1 MALGRMTHSTALLR
15 ARMVQDIYDIG
26 HQKDYVFDMRSKKYQ
41 KHHNSNGIQRNA
53 FVLLVHQ
60 TTQNSCSYIKDSFA
74 KGLSQ
79 KAFALIALAKSI
91 RMNDVHMDKTK
102 SHSRPEV

>member
-1 MALGRMTHSTALLR
+1 MALGRMTHSSALLR

-26 HQKDYVFDMRSKKYQ
+26 HQKDYVLDMRSKISEASQ
-41 KHHNSNGIQRNA
+41 PNGIQRNA

-79 KAFALIALAKSI
+79 KAFA
-91 RMNDVHMDKTK
+91 
-102 SHSRPEV
+102 

>member
-1 MALGRMTHSTALLR
+1 M
-15 ARMVQDIYDIG
+15 
-26 HQKDYVFDMRSKKYQ
+26 FDMRSKKYQ

-79 KAFALIALAKSI
+79 KAFA
-91 RMNDVHMDKTK
+91 
-102 SHSRPEV
+102 

>member
-1 MALGRMTHSTALLR
+1 MQWYKKAFWGMALGRMTSTVAVKSENGPR
-15 ARMVQDIYDIG
+15 IYDIG

-79 KAFALIALAKSI
+79 KAFA
-91 RMNDVHMDKTK
+91 
-102 SHSRPEV
+102 

>member
-1 MALGRMTHSTALLR
+1 MALGRMTHSSALLR

-26 HQKDYVFDMRSKKYQ
+26 HQKDYVPDMRSKKYQ

-79 KAFALIALAKSI
+79 KAFA
-91 RMNDVHMDKTK
+91 
-102 SHSRPEV
+102 

>member
-1 MALGRMTHSTALLR
+1 MALGRMTHSSALLR

-26 HQKDYVFDMRSKKYQ
+26 HQKDYVLDMRSKKYQ

-79 KAFALIALAKSI
+79 KALAKSI
-91 RMNDVHMDKTK
+91 RMNDVRMDKTK